1 MLIIAHN
8 RFQAFAIH
16 LCISAIIFIVL
27 ALIIVIVWYPGFLFK
42 TDGGWAGIRLIA
54 SVDFFIGPT
63 LTLIVYKVG
72 KRGLKMDLILIAIIQ
87 LICLCA
93 GTWIVYQEKPAAIIF
108 MDGQFYAKSKEV
120 MENYG
125 VPVRELK
132 KYDDRIPAW
141 IYVDIPDDREK
152 RSELLLSVLEK
163 GPLYVRQEL
172 YRSMEDNMSRVIKQA
187 IPREKL
193 TQEIRNALS
202 ENGLVYQYNA
212 RYGYGYVEI
221 DKNTGEYIKIH

>member
-54 SVDFFIGPT
+54 SVDFIIGPT

-72 KRGLKMDLILIAIIQ
+72 KHGLKTDLVMIAIIQ
-87 LICLCA
+87 LVCLCA

-125 VPVRELK
+125 ISVNELLI
-132 KYDDRIPAW
+132 YDDRIPAW
-141 IYVDIPDDREK
+141 IYVDIPDDKKK

-163 GPLYVRQEL
+163 GPLYARQEL
-172 YRSMEDNMSRVIKQA
+172 FRSMKENLGRIVKQA
-187 IPREKL
+187 IPRGEL
-193 TQEIRNALS
+193 TQEIREGLTK
-202 ENGLVYQYNA
+202 NGLVYQYNA
-212 RYGYGYVEI
+212 RYGYGYIEI
-221 DKNTGEYIKIH
+221 DKNTGKYINIH